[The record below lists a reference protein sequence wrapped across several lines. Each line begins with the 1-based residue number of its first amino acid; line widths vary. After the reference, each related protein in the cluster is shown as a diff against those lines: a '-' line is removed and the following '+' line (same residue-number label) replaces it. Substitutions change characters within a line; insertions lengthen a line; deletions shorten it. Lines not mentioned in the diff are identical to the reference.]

1 MRALISIAVLGLLAV
16 PVMAAE
22 LPEWAYP
29 VAPPAGSPPDNTVQ
43 KSLPGSAKKY
53 TAAQINDR
61 FGPPDWYPEDHPA
74 MPDVVTQGKKPNAP
88 ACSLCH
94 LTNGAGH
101 PESAGVSGLPVG
113 YILRQMAEFKSGVR
127 KGMRAPIMV
136 QIASALT
143 DEETKAAAE
152 YFASQKFPQFY
163 KVVETDM
170 APKSY
175 VGAGAMRFAAR
186 DGGTEPIGNRII
198 EIPADEERT
207 EARDPRANH
216 VAYVPT
222 GSVKKGEMI
231 VTTGAGSKTI
241 TCAICHGAELKG
253 LGEVP
258 AIAGRSPEY
267 IYRQL
272 NDIKIGTRNG
282 AWTPLMKAVVADLT
296 DEDMVAI
303 AAYLVSKAP

>member
-1 MRALISIAVLGLLAV
+1 MRALISVAVLGLLAM
-16 PVMAAE
+16 PAMAAE

-29 VAPPAGSPPDNTVQ
+29 SAPPAGAPPDNTVQ

-61 FGPPDWYPEDHPA
+61 FGPPDWYPEDHPP
-74 MPDVVTQGKKPNAP
+74 MPSIVAEGKKPNAF
-88 ACSLCH
+88 ACDLCH

-101 PESAGVSGLPVG
+101 PESAGVAGLPAG
-113 YILRQMAEFKSGVR
+113 YIMRQMAEFKAGVR
-127 KGMRAPIMV
+127 KGMRAPVMV

-143 DEETKAAAE
+143 EEETKAAAN
-152 YFASQKFPQFY
+152 YFASLKFPHFY

-175 VGAGAMRFAAR
+175 VGAGAMRFAAKE
-186 DGGTEPIGNRII
+186 GGTEPIGNRVI
-198 EIPADEERT
+198 EIPADEDRT
-207 EARDPRANH
+207 EARDPRAEH
-216 VAYVPT
+216 IAYVPT
-222 GSVKKGEMI
+222 GSIKKGEAI
-231 VTTGAGSKTI
+231 VTTGAGGKTI
-241 TCAICHGAELKG
+241 QCAICHGAELKG

-258 AIAGRSPEY
+258 PIVGRSPEY

-272 NDIKIGTRNG
+272 NDIKIGARNG
-282 AWTPLMKAVVADLT
+282 AMVPLMKAVVANLS

-303 AAYLVSKAP
+303 SAYLVSKAP

>member
-1 MRALISIAVLGLLAV
+1 MKALIYMAVLGSLAA
-16 PVMAAE
+16 PAMAAE
-22 LPEWAYP
+22 LPGWAYP
-29 VAPPAGSPPDNTVQ
+29 VAPPPGSPPDNTVQ
-43 KSLPGSAKKY
+43 KSLPGSTKTY

-61 FGPPDWYPEDHPA
+61 FGPPDWYPGDHPS
-74 MPDVVTQGKKPNAP
+74 MPDVVAHGKRPSAL
-88 ACSLCH
+88 ACALCH

-101 PESAGVSGLPVG
+101 PESAGVAGLPVG
-113 YILRQMAEFKSGVR
+113 YILRQMAEFKSGAR

-143 DEETKAAAE
+143 DDEIKTAAE
-152 YFASQKFPQFY
+152 YFSSMKFPQFY

-170 APKSY
+170 APKSF
-175 VGAGAMRFAAR
+175 VGAGAMRFAAKE
-186 DGGTEPIGNRII
+186 GGTEAIGNRII

-222 GSVKKGEMI
+222 GSVKKGEAI
-231 VTTGAGSKTI
+231 VTTGASGKTI
-241 TCAICHGAELKG
+241 QCAICHGAELKG

-258 AIAGRSPEY
+258 PIIGRSPEY

-282 AWTPLMKAVVADLT
+282 AWTPLMKAVVANLT
-296 DEDMVAI
+296 DEDMVAV
-303 AAYLVSKAP
+303 AAYLVSKGP

>member
-1 MRALISIAVLGLLAV
+1 MRALVSVAVLGLLAM
-16 PVMAAE
+16 PAMAAE

-29 VAPPAGSPPDNTVQ
+29 SAPPPGAPPDNTVQ

-61 FGPPDWYPEDHPA
+61 FGPPDWYPEDHPP
-74 MPDVVTQGKKPNAP
+74 MPEVVANGKKPNAF
-88 ACSLCH
+88 ACDLCH

-101 PESAGVSGLPVG
+101 PESAGVAGLPAG
-113 YILRQMAEFKSGVR
+113 YIMRQMAEFKAGVR
-127 KGMRAPIMV
+127 KGMRAPVMV

-143 DEETKAAAE
+143 EEETKAAAS
-152 YFASQKFPQFY
+152 YFASLKFPHFY

-175 VGAGAMRFAAR
+175 VGAGAMRFAAK

-198 EIPADEERT
+198 EIPADEDRT
-207 EARDPRANH
+207 EARDPRAEH
-216 VAYVPT
+216 IAYVPT
-222 GSVKKGEMI
+222 GSIKKGEAI
-231 VTTGAGSKTI
+231 VTTGAGGKTI
-241 TCAICHGAELKG
+241 QCAICHGAELKG

-258 AIAGRSPEY
+258 PIVGRSPEY

-272 NDIKIGTRNG
+272 NDIKIGARNG
-282 AWTPLMKAVVADLT
+282 AMVPLMKAVVANLT

-303 AAYLVSKAP
+303 SAYLVSKAP

>member
-1 MRALISIAVLGLLAV
+1 MRALVSIAVLGLLAA
-16 PVMAAE
+16 PAMAAE
-22 LPEWAYP
+22 LPNWAYP
-29 VAPPAGSPPDNTVQ
+29 VAPPAGGPPDNTVQ
-43 KSLPGSAKKY
+43 KSLPGSAKTY

-74 MPDVVTQGKKPNAP
+74 MPDVVAHGKRPNAL

-101 PESAGVSGLPVG
+101 PESAGISGLPVG
-113 YILRQMAEFKSGVR
+113 YILRQMAEFKSGAR

-143 DEETKAAAE
+143 DDEIKTAAE
-152 YFASQKFPQFY
+152 YFSSMKFPQFY

-170 APKSY
+170 APKSF
-175 VGAGAMRFAAR
+175 VGAGAMRFAAKE
-186 DGGTEPIGNRII
+186 GGTEPIGNRII

-216 VAYVPT
+216 IAYVPT
-222 GSVKKGEMI
+222 GSIKKGEAI
-231 VTTGAGSKTI
+231 VTTGAGGKTVA
-241 TCAICHGAELKG
+241 CAVCHGPELKG

-258 AIAGRSPEY
+258 PIVGRSPEY

-282 AWTPLMKAVVADLT
+282 AWTPLMKGVVANLT

-303 AAYLVSKAP
+303 SAYLVSKTP